1 MDKGGCY
8 FVKDRWCM
16 SWCVFEERGLRK
28 AAWVSVYFT
37 MPSLLISCIS
47 LECFCILRLRLP
59 WLHWEPGPL
68 GSSQR
73 LCHCLQWVS
82 ISIGS
87 TNCRLEYLGEK
98 NSRKAQKA
106 KLEFTVHWHCWI
118 HVSGGMWVYHAM
130 APTLSFK
137 HLFQHCLPR
146 VSFVDF
152 VVRPTVV
159 TLYSFLSL
167 FPKQHIITTFYT
179 AFTLC

>member
-73 LCHCLQWVS
+73 LCHCLYSESQ
-82 ISIGS
+82 
-87 TNCRLEYLGEK
+87 YL
-98 NSRKAQKA
+98 
-106 KLEFTVHWHCWI
+106 
-118 HVSGGMWVYHAM
+118 
-130 APTLSFK
+130 
-137 HLFQHCLPR
+137 
-146 VSFVDF
+146 
-152 VVRPTVV
+152 
-159 TLYSFLSL
+159 
-167 FPKQHIITTFYT
+167 
-179 AFTLC
+179 